1 MIADWRL
8 VIGDWRLA
16 SLVTSHWRSSIV
28 IEIARSH
35 SHRASARCWL
45 RMIMGN
51 GLNGFGIV
59 GGGNTALKRG
69 ENEMLESPGYGSVKL
84 PSAPGLKSAT
94 RTSAS

>member
-45 RMIMGN
+45 RIDHG
-51 GLNGFGIV
+51 
-59 GGGNTALKRG
+59 KRFKRFRDCRRWQHRA
-69 ENEMLESPGYGSVKL
+69 EARWEWDV
-84 PSAPGLKSAT
+84 
-94 RTSAS
+94 